1 MLDLCHA
8 IYSVTGNTAVLH
20 SCRSVKTRRIYAST
34 ILLNAPHFL
43 LQAQHYL
50 RYERESEARNKEKKE
65 RQHQMHASSNDTTSA
80 KKTIHNAETRAS
92 SATNAQEHSK
102 DARRTTTVAKPTQR
116 GKKITKRC
124 HIDK

>member
-1 MLDLCHA
+1 MAVPCCH
-8 IYSVTGNTAVLH
+8 
-20 SCRSVKTRRIYAST
+20 SVKRRIYAST

-50 RYERESEARNKEKKE
+50 RYERESEARNNEKKE
-65 RQHQMHASSNDTTSA
+65 RQHQMHVSSIDTTSS

-102 DARRTTTVAKPTQR
+102 DARRTTTLAKPTQR
-116 GKKITKRC
+116 EKKLENGAT
-124 HIDK
+124 